1 MSTDPTSVRTAARS
15 FAARHAA
22 ELARELNAWSDTALL
37 PEGRLAELAAIL
49 APVDL
54 QRDMALAEQYANRA
68 IRDAVAAG
76 PVESPAPAIEGLQRA
91 GSTLCVLNADGVNR
105 WSAQVQPGRTDDD
118 ARVADAEC
126 ERIAAIIEMA
136 ILRTPGL
143 HS

>member
-1 MSTDPTSVRTAARS
+1 MSTDPISVRTAARS
-15 FAARHAA
+15 FAAHHVA

-37 PEGRLAELAAIL
+37 PEGRLGQLAAIL

-76 PVESPAPAIEGLQRA
+76 LAEQASPAIDGLQRA
-91 GSTLCVLNADGVNR
+91 GATLYVLNADGVNR

-118 ARVADAEC
+118 ARVTDAEC
-126 ERIAAIIEMA
+126 ERIASIIEMA
-136 ILRTPGL
+136 ILRAPG
-143 HS
+143 SQS